1 MSRPEKPVDPGS
13 PLAGFA
19 QGLRELR
26 CKRGITY
33 REMAEVTNFGVTVL
47 SVAAAGRS
55 LPTLDVTLAYVTACD
70 GSPDEWRARWDETR
84 KTRDGRDGN
93 GSNGRG
99 HA

>member
-13 PLAGFA
+13 PLGSFA
-19 QGLRELR
+19 LGLRELR

-47 SVAAAGRS
+47 SVAAAGRF

-70 GSPDEWRARWDETR
+70 GSLDEWRARWDEIR
-84 KTRDGRDGN
+84 KTPDGRGR
-93 GSNGRG
+93 NGRD